1 MSLNDGGDDKIVSL
15 VSRAG
20 RKSTRKAKVLAS
32 IDFADITTA
41 GAIKAT
47 CANTRIAIEKL
58 EISCGYDVFHDK
70 LLIGGQPIGQYAGE
84 LSDHA
89 CLYLR
94 KLVDD
99 KYGFDPGRNNIFD
112 ACVPLALENSFD
124 PVVDYLDS
132 LEWDGVG
139 RIDEWLT
146 TYLGAAD
153 TRLNSVIGR
162 IALLAQVRRARSPGC
177 KFDQIITLESAEGE
191 LKSSALSVLAGGP
204 ENFSDQTILGR
215 GDREQQE
222 MLRGVWVY
230 EIADL
235 SNIRKAE
242 VEDVKAFASRTH
254 DRARPAYGRCRI
266 DLPRRGVIWATT
278 NNSEYLKSQTGNRRF
293 WPIPV
298 AVIHP
303 IDLNSLARDR
313 DQLLAEAAYFEAA
326 GASIVLPQELWSA
339 AADEQEQR
347 READPW
353 EDVLREVRGTICDI
367 GDLKTEERVLSQK
380 LLSFLGIAIDR
391 QKGPDLKRVGEAMRN
406 LGWKGPKVMRVGEA
420 RGRGFWRPARAA
432 ANAPL

>member
-1 MSLNDGGDDKIVSL
+1 VF
-15 VSRAG
+15 G
-20 RKSTRKAKVLAS
+20 RM
-32 IDFADITTA
+32 TA
-41 GAIKAT
+41 
-47 CANTRIAIEKL
+47 
-58 EISCGYDVFHDK
+58 
-70 LLIGGQPIGQYAGE
+70 
-84 LSDHA
+84 
-89 CLYLR
+89 
-94 KLVDD
+94 
-99 KYGFDPGRNNIFD
+99 
-112 ACVPLALENSFD
+112 NS
-124 PVVDYLDS
+124 
-132 LEWDGVG
+132 
-139 RIDEWLT
+139 
-146 TYLGAAD
+146 
-153 TRLNSVIGR
+153 
-162 IALLAQVRRARSPGC
+162 SP
-177 KFDQIITLESAEGE
+177 
-191 LKSSALSVLAGGP
+191 
-204 ENFSDQTILGR
+204 
-215 GDREQQE
+215 
-222 MLRGVWVY
+222 
-230 EIADL
+230 
-235 SNIRKAE
+235 E

-278 NNSEYLKSQTGNRRF
+278 NNSEYAKSQTGNRRF